1 MTAFVK
7 SMDHTGSGFLY
18 LSEKFP
24 QRSEAKLTADIF
36 VGPQIREVMKDE
48 EFTSKLA
55 TVELEAWNTFK
66 DVVNNFLGNFK
77 SDSYKSLV
85 KNMVGKFRALGCRI
99 SIKLHLLDSHVNT
112 VKSRVKGSIRT
123 FVQWTVD
130 TKVDGI
136 GILLLT
142 IAGH

>member
-1 MTAFVK
+1 M
-7 SMDHTGSGFLY
+7 
-18 LSEKFP
+18 
-24 QRSEAKLTADIF
+24 TADIF

-99 SIKLHLLDSHVNT
+99 SIKLHFLDSHIDYFPENLGEYSEEQVERFHQDICAMESRYQGRWDVNMMADYCWSLKRHNPGAAQKR
-112 VKSRVKGSIRT
+112 KSLKRQFT
-123 FVQWTVD
+123 E
-130 TKVDGI
+130 
-136 GILLLT
+136 
-142 IAGH
+142 